1 MIHIA
6 PFRGLLYNPAKIRDL
21 SRVVAPPYDVITPEE
36 RERLSRRSPHN
47 IVHLIL
53 NREPNPYE
61 EVARLF
67 EQWQADGVFIHSDRP
82 ALYFLSHRFSLN
94 DGEEVERLG
103 FIALTRIE
111 DSSEGAIHP
120 HESTLEAPMKDRL
133 QIIRSCQANLS
144 SIFSLYSQPKPI
156 ITQMLA
162 EHVSGISPTI
172 QVRDSGKGMCLL
184 WQITDSEIIRQVQRQ
199 MEDKFVLIADGHHR
213 YEAALNY
220 RNHLRAER
228 GNWSGQESFNYVMMY
243 FVNMMEKGLVI
254 LPTHRL
260 VRDFPQVPFQK
271 LDEALQRFFY
281 LEPYPKTH
289 DGQRWFLRALKG
301 GRKKHHLIGA
311 SFKKDPRYLILR
323 LKNKRSMQ
331 RLAKDMSKHV
341 LALSP
346 EEQLKENSIRYL
358 HDEEEA
364 LKAVDRGEYQAA
376 FLLNPPRPEEI
387 VAVSQQGEK
396 MPQKST
402 YFYPKT
408 LTGLVINKIDP
419 NEEIQDR
426 PNS

>member
-1 MIHIA
+1 MDSDGFSV
-6 PFRGLLYNPAKIRDL
+6 P
-21 SRVVAPPYDVITPEE
+21 SRA
-36 RERLSRRSPHN
+36 
-47 IVHLIL
+47 
-53 NREPNPYE
+53 
-61 EVARLF
+61 
-67 EQWQADGVFIHSDRP
+67 G
-82 ALYFLSHRFSLN
+82 
-94 DGEEVERLG
+94 GK
-103 FIALTRIE
+103 
-111 DSSEGAIHP
+111 SS
-120 HESTLEAPMKDRL
+120 
-133 QIIRSCQANLS
+133 
-144 SIFSLYSQPKPI
+144 
-156 ITQMLA
+156 
-162 EHVSGISPTI
+162 
-172 QVRDSGKGMCLL
+172 
-184 WQITDSEIIRQVQRQ
+184 
-199 MEDKFVLIADGHHR
+199 
-213 YEAALNY
+213 
-220 RNHLRAER
+220 
-228 GNWSGQESFNYVMMY
+228 
-243 FVNMMEKGLVI
+243 
-254 LPTHRL
+254 
-260 VRDFPQVPFQK
+260 
-271 LDEALQRFFY
+271 
-281 LEPYPKTH
+281 
-289 DGQRWFLRALKG
+289 

-331 RLAKDMSKHV
+331 RLAKDMSTALRELDTTTVHLLILEHV